1 MYVILN
7 QYMVFKLV
15 VSLEQGDS
23 NKPLEN
29 TLRFS
34 D

>member
-1 MYVILN
+1 MYVNLN
-7 QYMVFKLV
+7 EYMVFKLV
-15 VSLEQGDS
+15 VSLKQADS